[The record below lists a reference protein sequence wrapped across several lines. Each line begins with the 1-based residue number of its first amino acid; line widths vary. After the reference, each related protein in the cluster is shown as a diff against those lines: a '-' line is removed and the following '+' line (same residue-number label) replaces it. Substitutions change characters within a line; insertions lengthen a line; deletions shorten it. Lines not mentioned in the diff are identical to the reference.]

1 MPSPKAR
8 NLYMTDFIQ
17 TLIDEKHEVTA
28 ALHHGGWL
36 EVDSVQDKQ
45 RYENSSQMVAFLHS
59 FD

>member
-1 MPSPKAR
+1 
-8 NLYMTDFIQ
+8 MTDFIQ
-17 TLIDEKHEVTA
+17 ALIDEKYEVTA

-45 RYENSSQMVAFLHS
+45 RYESSSRMLAFLHS